1 MWCKQI
7 MTYLGEKNLGVSWK
21 GALQAEHRS
30 SDLSEKEIRAGD
42 VDAIGLHSFRTGRKA
57 PQEEGLSENLRS
69 VEVRKADLGT
79 FLS

>member
-1 MWCKQI
+1 

-21 GALQAEHRS
+21 GALQAEH
-30 SDLSEKEIRAGD
+30 LSEKEIRAGD

-69 VEVRKADLGT
+69 IEVRKADLGT